1 MHRVKWITNLM
12 LSVHQN
18 ERSVKEM
25 VHVPEHG
32 RFRAHKKVREYTP
45 DFLKMSLAQHSP
57 APFSFL
63 QETTLS

>member
-1 MHRVKWITNLM
+1 M
-12 LSVHQN
+12 
-18 ERSVKEM
+18 KEV

-32 RFRAHKKVREYTP
+32 RIRAHKKVREYTP

>member
-1 MHRVKWITNLM
+1 MHLVKWITNLM

-18 ERSVKEM
+18 GSDVKDLI
-25 VHVPEHG
+25 HRRGQQIHG
-32 RFRAHKKVREYTP
+32 VHKKVPESAAL
-45 DFLKMSLAQHSP
+45 FLKMGLAQHSP